1 MRLPYVVAQILAN
14 VAESEASNLG
24 VPMAIAVA
32 DAGGGLQLFTRMDG
46 ALPAS
51 SEIAVSKAYTAAV
64 LRLATHELGQLAQPG
79 GILYGI
85 QHTHNGKIILFGGGF
100 PLLLDGEVVGAIGIS
115 GGSVDE
121 DIRVAQS
128 VVEMLKYME
137 CWSEKIKGL
146 VPAAMLGPSSVM
158 RVKDELQRV
167 LAQIIPS
174 VSTDTITALTGGIL
188 LALT

>member
-1 MRLPYVVAQILAN
+1 MRLPYSVAQILAN
-14 VAESEASNLG
+14 VAEAEASNMG
-24 VPMAIAVA
+24 VPMAIAVV
-32 DAGGGLQLFTRMDG
+32 DAGGGLKLFTRMDG

-64 LRLATHELGQLAQPG
+64 LRMATHEVGELAQPG

-121 DIRVAQS
+121 DIRVAQPA
-128 VVEMLKYME
+128 VQMLKDME
-137 CWSEKIKGL
+137 CWSGKIKGL
-146 VPAAMLGPSSVM
+146 VPATMLGPSSAI

-167 LAQIIPS
+167 LVQMIPS
-174 VSTDTITALTGGIL
+174 VSTDTVAALTGGVL
-188 LALT
+188 LVLS

>member
-167 LAQIIPS
+167 LAQMIPS

>member
-1 MRLPYVVAQILAN
+1 MRLPCVVAQILAN
-14 VAESEASNLG
+14 AAEAEASNMG
-24 VPMAIAVA
+24 VPMAIAVV
-32 DAGGGLQLFTRMDG
+32 DAEGGLQLFTRMDG

-64 LRLATHELGQLAQPG
+64 LRMPTHEVGALAQPG

-121 DIRVAQS
+121 DIRVAQP

-146 VPAAMLGPSSVM
+146 VPATMLGPASVM
-158 RVKDELQRV
+158 RVKDEFQRALV
-167 LAQIIPS
+167 QMIPS
-174 VSTDTITALTGGIL
+174 VSTDTIAALTGGVL
-188 LALT
+188 LVLT